1 MRTTSVWMKTKN
13 FLPNFFKM
21 YLFFLFRVKT
31 VEFTSCC
38 LLQIKILKTC
48 KTVNWQTL
56 HSVNSS
62 ASTSDSLIL
71 TEHFF
76 HFWWSSRQT
85 VSHSGEITSRWTDG
99 SLHRKLIKNNSDNQ
113 SVTSKI
119 FSSSISNQRVSC
131 YSHHNNIFG
140 CFGPDD

>member
-1 MRTTSVWMKTKN
+1 MRMMSVWMKTKN
-13 FLPNFFKM
+13 FLLNFLKCIYF
-21 YLFFLFRVKT
+21 FFLEWK
-31 VEFTSCC
+31 
-38 LLQIKILKTC
+38 LLNLLHAVFCTA
-48 KTVNWQTL
+48 VNWQTL

-113 SVTSKI
+113 SITSKM

-140 CFGPDD
+140 CCGPDD

>member
-1 MRTTSVWMKTKN
+1 MDENKKLSSK
-13 FLPNFFKM
+13 LFKM

-31 VEFTSCC
+31 EFTSCC
-38 LLQIKILKTC
+38 LLQIKISKTC
-48 KTVNWQTL
+48 KTSKLTNITFSKQLQHQTL
-56 HSVNSS
+56 
-62 ASTSDSLIL
+62 TLIL

-76 HFWWSSRQT
+76 HFWWFSRQT

-113 SVTSKI
+113 SITSKM